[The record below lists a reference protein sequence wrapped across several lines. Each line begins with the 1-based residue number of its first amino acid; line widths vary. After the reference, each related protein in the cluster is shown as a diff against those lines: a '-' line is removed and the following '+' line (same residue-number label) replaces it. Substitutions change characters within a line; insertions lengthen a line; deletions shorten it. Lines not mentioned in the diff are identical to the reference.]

1 MNDSRRCRR
10 IDFCS
15 KGMFA
20 ARTGRKRSIKW
31 PRQFCC
37 RVTWMAR
44 AMKSLKFKLTIAY
57 DGTSYQGWQTQKI
70 GIGVQQKIEEALAKL
85 FPSKPLLHSSSR
97 TDTGVHAI
105 GMIAHFEVPASECK
119 MPPRKLALAL

>member
-1 MNDSRRCRR
+1 MNGSRRCRR

-15 KGMFA
+15 RGMCA
-20 ARTGRKRSIKW
+20 AISGRRKWIKW
-31 PRQFCC
+31 LRQFCC
-37 RVTWMAR
+37 RVIWMVR

-70 GIGVQQKIEEALAKL
+70 GLGVQQKVEQALAKL
-85 FPSKPLLHSSSR
+85 LRSKPLLHSSSR